1 MLNSSTQLPSLLQ
14 LGICSFRDLLYVT
27 RDAAPM
33 SQATLD
39 VGGQDSLIVNESS
52 QEGEYDELRTD

>member
-1 MLNSSTQLPSLLQ
+1 
-14 LGICSFRDLLYVT
+14 
-27 RDAAPM
+27 M